1 MARNT
6 DLRNNTVSAS
16 RKLKLPVLLLL
27 LVSLVLA
34 AAVTSRAEELW
45 TENYYRALDTTE
57 QLSEAERDSIDRECI
72 DLMKNYGVDFACL
85 SLAPEHH
92 DETSFRELAE
102 EYYTEWEFGYGE
114 SKDGFFFLF
123 DAASGEG
130 EIFPFGNAGEKIPES
145 YLQTIVQNSLKF
157 YDKYGIHG
165 VMYGG
170 VRYTSVYLQDH
181 AGDKASGTVVTE
193 AAVTETAVTEPAVTE
208 TAGTET
214 AGTQTAV
221 TETAGTEAAVTE
233 TAGTET
239 AGTRPDKSD
248 PAVALA
254 SGDTNRRVGEGS
266 DLPAWYL
273 ADPALFVPF
282 HDVNASR
289 VVDDADIFTD
299 EEEARMEER
308 VGEIRKELDRDIV
321 IYTNKSACGLDHSI
335 MAADFYD
342 FNGYGCGDDF
352 EGVCLYVCMDPE
364 DRGWWVACTGPDTKG
379 LYTEDIANDI
389 DDALFD
395 YMVDGEYGAGVLDW
409 IENFRMLYVKGDP
422 FAPSWYPERG
432 AKAPERFHDSAA
444 PRVVDDSG
452 ILTEEQLQDLRDY
465 AKKISDKY
473 GLDVVVNIAPRS
485 GNLTREEYA
494 KLFYEYNGY
503 GLGDDYDGILL
514 TVFKREGYQSD
525 NCLYASGKG
534 LEKLT
539 EVNRE
544 RLRGFVQDGMD
555 GGNYHFTLK
564 RFLQQTDHMER
575 TGRVPRSLIYWIFMT
590 VLSAVSGSI
599 FGGISLLRAS
609 MRMAVPKMQENA
621 DAYLVPGSLVVK
633 NLGEVFL
640 GSSTTSKYIPPV
652 SRSSGGGSSSSSG
665 RSSYRSS
672 YSGSSG
678 RSHSGSGRRF

>member
-1 MARNT
+1 MAWNT
-6 DLRNNTVSAS
+6 DLRKVTMSAS
-16 RKLKLPVLLLL
+16 RKLRLPVLLLL

-34 AAVTSRAEELW
+34 SAMTSRADELW

-130 EIFPFGNAGEKIPES
+130 EIIPFGNAGEKIPES

-157 YDKYGIHG
+157 YDTYGIHG

-170 VRYTSVYLQDH
+170 VRYTALYLQDH
-181 AGDKASGTVVTE
+181 AGDKASGTVGTE
-193 AAVTETAVTEPAVTE
+193 A
-208 TAGTET
+208 
-214 AGTQTAV
+214 AV
-221 TETAGTEAAVTE
+221 TETAGTEAAVTETSGTETAGTQTAVTE

-282 HDVNASR
+282 HDETASR

-321 IYTNKSACGLDHSI
+321 VYTNKSACGMDHSI

-389 DDALFD
+389 DDALFEF
-395 YMVDGEYGAGVLDW
+395 MVDGEYGAGVLDW

-422 FAPSWYPERG
+422 FAPDWYPERG
-432 AKAPERFHDSAA
+432 AKAPERFHDSSA

-514 TVFKREGYQSD
+514 TVFKRQGYQSD

-590 VLSAVSGSI
+590 VLSAVSGVI
-599 FGGISLLRAS
+599 VGGISLFKAS
-609 MRMAVPKMQENA
+609 LRMAVPKMQENA
-621 DAYLVPGSLVVK
+621 DAYLVPGSLIVK

>member
-6 DLRNNTVSAS
+6 DLRKVTMSAS
-16 RKLKLPVLLLL
+16 RKLRLPVLLLL

-34 AAVTSRAEELW
+34 SAMTSRADELW

-130 EIFPFGNAGEKIPES
+130 EIIPFGNAGEKIPES

-157 YDKYGIHG
+157 YDTYGIHG

-170 VRYTSVYLQDH
+170 VRYTALYLQDH
-181 AGDKASGTVVTE
+181 AGDKASGTVGTE
-193 AAVTETAVTEPAVTE
+193 A
-208 TAGTET
+208 
-214 AGTQTAV
+214 AV
-221 TETAGTEAAVTE
+221 TETAGTEAAVTETSGTETAGTETAVTE

-514 TVFKREGYQSD
+514 TVFKRQGYQSD

-599 FGGISLLRAS
+599 FGGSSLLRAS

>member
-16 RKLKLPVLLLL
+16 RMRKLPVLLLL

-157 YDKYGIHG
+157 YDTYGIHG

-170 VRYTSVYLQDH
+170 VRYTALYLQDH
-181 AGDKASGTVVTE
+181 AGDKASGTVGTE
-193 AAVTETAVTEPAVTE
+193 AAV
-208 TAGTET
+208 TET

-221 TETAGTEAAVTE
+221 TETAGTEAAVTETAGTETAETQTAVIE

-282 HDVNASR
+282 HDENAPR

-299 EEEARMEER
+299 EEEARMEAR

-321 IYTNKSACGLDHSI
+321 IYTNKSACGMDHSI

-352 EGVCLYVCMDPE
+352 EGVCLYVCME
-364 DRGWWVACTGPDTKG
+364 G

-389 DDALFD
+389 DDALFEF
-395 YMVDGEYGAGVLDW
+395 MVDGEYGAGVLDW

-422 FAPSWYPERG
+422 FAPDWYPERG
-432 AKAPERFHDSAA
+432 AKAPERFHDSSA

-514 TVFKREGYQSD
+514 TVFKRQGYQSD

-590 VLSAVSGSI
+590 VLSAVSGVI
-599 FGGISLLRAS
+599 VGGISLFKAS
-609 MRMAVPKMQENA
+609 LRMAVPKMQENA
-621 DAYLVPGSLVVK
+621 DAYLVPGSLIVK

>member
-193 AAVTETAVTEPAVTE
+193 AAVTETTGTEAAMTEPAVTE
-208 TAGTET
+208 TAGTEP
-214 AGTQTAV
+214 AV
-221 TETAGTEAAVTE
+221 TEP
-233 TAGTET
+233 AGTET

>member
-1 MARNT
+1 M
-6 DLRNNTVSAS
+6 
-16 RKLKLPVLLLL
+16 
-27 LVSLVLA
+27 
-34 AAVTSRAEELW
+34 
-45 TENYYRALDTTE
+45 
-57 QLSEAERDSIDRECI
+57 
-72 DLMKNYGVDFACL
+72 
-85 SLAPEHH
+85 
-92 DETSFRELAE
+92 
-102 EYYTEWEFGYGE
+102 
-114 SKDGFFFLF
+114 
-123 DAASGEG
+123 
-130 EIFPFGNAGEKIPES
+130 
-145 YLQTIVQNSLKF
+145 
-157 YDKYGIHG
+157 
-165 VMYGG
+165 
-170 VRYTSVYLQDH
+170 
-181 AGDKASGTVVTE
+181 
-193 AAVTETAVTEPAVTE
+193 
-208 TAGTET
+208 
-214 AGTQTAV
+214 
-221 TETAGTEAAVTE
+221 
-233 TAGTET
+233 
-239 AGTRPDKSD
+239 
-248 PAVALA
+248 ALA

-282 HDVNASR
+282 HDENAPR

-321 IYTNKSACGLDHSI
+321 VYTNKSACGMDHSI

-389 DDALFD
+389 DDALFEF
-395 YMVDGEYGAGVLDW
+395 MVDGEYGAGVLDW

-422 FAPSWYPERG
+422 FAPDWYPERG
-432 AKAPERFHDSAA
+432 AKAPERFHDSSA

-514 TVFKREGYQSD
+514 TVFKRQGYQSD

-575 TGRVPRSLIYWIFMT
+575 TGRVPRSLIYWICMT
-590 VLSAVSGSI
+590 VLSAVSGVI
-599 FGGISLLRAS
+599 VGGISLFKAS
-609 MRMAVPKMQENA
+609 LRMAVPKMQENA
-621 DAYLVPGSLVVK
+621 DAYLVPGSLIVK

>member
-16 RKLKLPVLLLL
+16 RMRKLPVLLLL

-34 AAVTSRAEELW
+34 AAMTSRADELW

-114 SKDGFFFLF
+114 SKDGFFFPF

-130 EIFPFGNAGEKIPES
+130 EIIPFGNAGEKIPES

-157 YDKYGIHG
+157 YDTYGIHG

-170 VRYTSVYLQDH
+170 VRYTALYLQDH
-181 AGDKASGTVVTE
+181 AGDKASGTVGTE
-193 AAVTETAVTEPAVTE
+193 A
-208 TAGTET
+208 
-214 AGTQTAV
+214 AV
-221 TETAGTEAAVTE
+221 TETAGTEAAVTETSGTETAGTQTAVTE

-282 HDVNASR
+282 HDENAPR

-321 IYTNKSACGLDHSI
+321 VYTNKSACGMDHSI

-389 DDALFD
+389 DDALFEF
-395 YMVDGEYGAGVLDW
+395 MVDGEYGAGVLDW

-422 FAPSWYPERG
+422 FAPDWYPERG

-514 TVFKREGYQSD
+514 TVFKRQGYQSD

-544 RLRGFVQDGMD
+544 RLTGFVQDGMD
-555 GGNYHFTLK
+555 GGNYHFALK

-575 TGRVPRSLIYWIFMT
+575 TGRVPRSLVYWICMT
-590 VLSAVSGSI
+590 VLSAVSGVI
-599 FGGISLLRAS
+599 VGGISLFKAS
-609 MRMAVPKMQENA
+609 LRMAVPKMQENA
-621 DAYLVPGSLVVK
+621 DAYLVPGSLIVK
-633 NLGEVFL
+633 NLGDVFL

>member
-6 DLRNNTVSAS
+6 DLRKVTMSAS
-16 RKLKLPVLLLL
+16 RKLRLPVLLLL

-130 EIFPFGNAGEKIPES
+130 EIIPFGNAGEKIPES

-157 YDKYGIHG
+157 YDTYGIHG

-170 VRYTSVYLQDH
+170 VRYTALYLQDH
-181 AGDKASGTVVTE
+181 AGDKASGTVGTE
-193 AAVTETAVTEPAVTE
+193 A
-208 TAGTET
+208 
-214 AGTQTAV
+214 AV
-221 TETAGTEAAVTE
+221 TETAGTEAAVTETSGTETAGTQTAVTE

-321 IYTNKSACGLDHSI
+321 VYTNKSACGMDHSI

-389 DDALFD
+389 DDALFEF
-395 YMVDGEYGAGVLDW
+395 MVDGEYGAGVLDW

-422 FAPSWYPERG
+422 FAPDWYPERG
-432 AKAPERFHDSAA
+432 AKAPERFHDSSA

-514 TVFKREGYQSD
+514 TVFKRQGYQSD

-534 LEKLT
+534 LEKLA

-575 TGRVPRSLIYWIFMT
+575 TGRVPRSLIYWILMT
-590 VLSAVSGSI
+590 VLSAVSGVI
-599 FGGISLLRAS
+599 VGGISLFKAS
-609 MRMAVPKMQENA
+609 LRMAVPKMQENA
-621 DAYLVPGSLVVK
+621 DAYLVPGSLIVK
-633 NLGEVFL
+633 NLGDVFL

>member
-16 RKLKLPVLLLL
+16 RMRKLPVLLLL

-34 AAVTSRAEELW
+34 AAVTSRADELW

-130 EIFPFGNAGEKIPES
+130 EIIPFGNAGEKIPES

-157 YDKYGIHG
+157 YDTYGIHG

-170 VRYTSVYLQDH
+170 VRYTALYLQDH
-181 AGDKASGTVVTE
+181 AGDKASGTVGTE
-193 AAVTETAVTEPAVTE
+193 A
-208 TAGTET
+208 
-214 AGTQTAV
+214 AV
-221 TETAGTEAAVTE
+221 TETAGTEAAVTETSGTETAGTQTAVTE

-282 HDVNASR
+282 HDENAPR

-321 IYTNKSACGLDHSI
+321 VYTNKSACGMDHSI

-389 DDALFD
+389 DDALFEF
-395 YMVDGEYGAGVLDW
+395 MVDGEYGAGVLDW

-422 FAPSWYPERG
+422 FAPDWYPERG
-432 AKAPERFHDSAA
+432 AKAPERFHDSSA

-514 TVFKREGYQSD
+514 TVFKRQGYQSD

-590 VLSAVSGSI
+590 VLSAVSGVI
-599 FGGISLLRAS
+599 VGGISLFKAS
-609 MRMAVPKMQENA
+609 LRMAVPKMQENA
-621 DAYLVPGSLVVK
+621 DAYLVPGSLIVK

>member
-1 MARNT
+1 MAWNT
-6 DLRNNTVSAS
+6 DLRKVTMSAS
-16 RKLKLPVLLLL
+16 RKLRLPVLLLL

-34 AAVTSRAEELW
+34 SAMTSRADELW

-130 EIFPFGNAGEKIPES
+130 EIIPFGNAGEKIPES

-157 YDKYGIHG
+157 YDTYGIHG

-170 VRYTSVYLQDH
+170 VRYTALYLQDH
-181 AGDKASGTVVTE
+181 AGDKASGTVGTE
-193 AAVTETAVTEPAVTE
+193 A
-208 TAGTET
+208 
-214 AGTQTAV
+214 AV
-221 TETAGTEAAVTE
+221 TETAGTEAAVTETSGTETAGTQTAVTE

-282 HDVNASR
+282 HDETASR

-299 EEEARMEER
+299 EEEARMEAR

-321 IYTNKSACGLDHSI
+321 VYTNKSACGMDHSI

-389 DDALFD
+389 DDALFEF
-395 YMVDGEYGAGVLDW
+395 MVDGEYGAGVLDW

-422 FAPSWYPERG
+422 FAPDWYPERG
-432 AKAPERFHDSAA
+432 AKAPERFHDSSA

-514 TVFKREGYQSD
+514 TVFKRQGYQSD

-590 VLSAVSGSI
+590 VLSAVSGVI
-599 FGGISLLRAS
+599 VGGISLFKAS
-609 MRMAVPKMQENA
+609 LRMAVPKMQENA
-621 DAYLVPGSLVVK
+621 DAYLVPGSLIVK

>member
-130 EIFPFGNAGEKIPES
+130 EIIPFGNAGEKIPES

-193 AAVTETAVTEPAVTE
+193 AAVTETA
-208 TAGTET
+208 GTET

-221 TETAGTEAAVTE
+221 TETAGTEI
-233 TAGTET
+233 

-395 YMVDGEYGAGVLDW
+395 YMVDGKYGEGVLDW

-514 TVFKREGYQSD
+514 TVFKRQGYQSD

-590 VLSAVSGSI
+590 VLSAVSGVI
-599 FGGISLLRAS
+599 VGGISLFKAS
-609 MRMAVPKMQENA
+609 LRMAVPKMQENA
-621 DAYLVPGSLVVK
+621 DAYLVPGSLIVK

-678 RSHSGSGRRF
+678 RSHSGAGRRF

>member
-1 MARNT
+1 MAWNT
-6 DLRNNTVSAS
+6 DLRKVTMSAS
-16 RKLKLPVLLLL
+16 RKLRLPVLLLL

-34 AAVTSRAEELW
+34 SAMTSRADELW

-157 YDKYGIHG
+157 YDTYGIHG

-170 VRYTSVYLQDH
+170 VRYTALYLQDH
-181 AGDKASGTVVTE
+181 AGDKASGTVGTE
-193 AAVTETAVTEPAVTE
+193 A
-208 TAGTET
+208 
-214 AGTQTAV
+214 AV
-221 TETAGTEAAVTE
+221 TETAGTEAAVTETSGTETAGTQTAVTE

-282 HDVNASR
+282 HDENAPR

-321 IYTNKSACGLDHSI
+321 VYTNKSACGMDHSI

-389 DDALFD
+389 DDALFEF
-395 YMVDGEYGAGVLDW
+395 MVDGEYGAGVLDW

-422 FAPSWYPERG
+422 FAPDWYPERG
-432 AKAPERFHDSAA
+432 AKAPERFHDSSA

-514 TVFKREGYQSD
+514 TVFKRQGYQSD

-590 VLSAVSGSI
+590 VLSAVSGVI
-599 FGGISLLRAS
+599 VGGISLFKAS
-609 MRMAVPKMQENA
+609 LRMAVPKMQENA
-621 DAYLVPGSLVVK
+621 DAYLVPGSLIVK

>member
-170 VRYTSVYLQDH
+170 VKYTSVYLQDH

-193 AAVTETAVTEPAVTE
+193 AAVTETTGTEAAMTEPAVTE
-208 TAGTET
+208 TAE
-214 AGTQTAV
+214 TQTAV
-221 TETAGTEAAVTE
+221 IEPAGTEI
-233 TAGTET
+233 

-282 HDVNASR
+282 HDVKASR

-514 TVFKREGYQSD
+514 TVFKRQGYQSD

-599 FGGISLLRAS
+599 FGGVSLLRAS

>member
-170 VRYTSVYLQDH
+170 VKYTSVYLQDH

-193 AAVTETAVTEPAVTE
+193 AAVTETTGTEAAMTEPAVTE
-208 TAGTET
+208 TAGTEP
-214 AGTQTAV
+214 AV
-221 TETAGTEAAVTE
+221 TEPAGTEI
-233 TAGTET
+233 

-514 TVFKREGYQSD
+514 TVFKRQGYQSD

-575 TGRVPRSLIYWIFMT
+575 TGRVPRSLFYWIFMT

>member
-181 AGDKASGTVVTE
+181 AGDKAAGTVVTE
-193 AAVTETAVTEPAVTE
+193 AAVTETTGTEAAMTEPAVTE
-208 TAGTET
+208 TAGTEP
-214 AGTQTAV
+214 AV
-221 TETAGTEAAVTE
+221 TEPAGTEI
-233 TAGTET
+233 

-514 TVFKREGYQSD
+514 TVFKRQGYQSD

>member
-1 MARNT
+1 
-6 DLRNNTVSAS
+6 
-16 RKLKLPVLLLL
+16 
-27 LVSLVLA
+27 
-34 AAVTSRAEELW
+34 
-45 TENYYRALDTTE
+45 
-57 QLSEAERDSIDRECI
+57 
-72 DLMKNYGVDFACL
+72 
-85 SLAPEHH
+85 
-92 DETSFRELAE
+92 
-102 EYYTEWEFGYGE
+102 
-114 SKDGFFFLF
+114 
-123 DAASGEG
+123 
-130 EIFPFGNAGEKIPES
+130 
-145 YLQTIVQNSLKF
+145 
-157 YDKYGIHG
+157 
-165 VMYGG
+165 MYGG

-181 AGDKASGTVVTE
+181 AGDKASGTVGTEAAATE
-193 AAVTETAVTEPAVTE
+193 AAVTETAA
-208 TAGTET
+208 
-214 AGTQTAV
+214 

-233 TAGTET
+233 AVVTEAAVTEAVVTET
-239 AGTRPDKSD
+239 AGTEPDKSD
-248 PAVALA
+248 PEVALA

-273 ADPALFVPF
+273 ADPALFVAF
-282 HDVNASR
+282 HDETAPR

-299 EEEARMEER
+299 EEEAQMEAR

-321 IYTNKSACGLDHSI
+321 IYTNKSACGLDHSV

-395 YMVDGEYGAGVLDW
+395 YMVDGEYGEGVLDW
-409 IENFRMLYVKGDP
+409 IENFRTLYVKGDP
-422 FAPSWYPERG
+422 FAPDWYPERG
-432 AKAPERFHDSAA
+432 AKAPERFHDSEA

-465 AKKISDKY
+465 AKKVSDKY

-503 GLGDDYDGILL
+503 GFGDDYDGILL
-514 TVFKREGYQSD
+514 TVFKRQGYQSS

-564 RFLQQTDHMER
+564 RFLKQTDHMER
-575 TGRVPRSLIYWIFMT
+575 TGRVPRSLFYWVCMT
-590 VLSAVSGSI
+590 ILSAVSGAI
-599 FGGISLLRAS
+599 IGGISLFKAS
-609 MRMAVPKMQENA
+609 LRMAVPKMQENA
-621 DAYLVPGSLVVK
+621 DAYLVPGSLIVK
-633 NLGEVFL
+633 NLGDVFL
-640 GSSTTSKYIPPV
+640 GSSTSSKYIPPV